1 MDEQTDR
8 GWIMEGLTKR
18 GTDKQTRVGMTDGQ
32 GLMKDKIERQ
42 RNRNRDRQR
51 RPPNGDRGERTYTGT
66 GDEQDRQKDDR
77 WSDETLTDAHR
88 TSGQDADRNGRII
101 RNGLRKPPMD
111 RNEQTEGRTGT
122 GMTEDRE

>member
-1 MDEQTDR
+1 MDHGRTDEER
-8 GWIMEGLTKR
+8 DG
-18 GTDKQTRVGMTDGQ
+18 QTRVGMTDGQ

-77 WSDETLTDAHR
+77 
-88 TSGQDADRNGRII
+88 
-101 RNGLRKPPMD
+101 
-111 RNEQTEGRTGT
+111 
-122 GMTEDRE
+122 